1 MNKLREN
8 YDLGFF
14 LVCLKLGVGAI
25 IYRGV
30 IEILSYVV
38 VPIVSLLALIA
49 PENVVLYNSVSYLL
63 SAIVSVLSFV
73 FSAAAMWILLRVG
86 KHRNYRP
93 TYWRWRVTPFAP
105 FLIIATVSLN
115 FAMSEINS
123 LLISLLS
130 PNVDMNILLGGGGG
144 SISTIEVILL
154 VVSTAVIPGIVEEI
168 MFRGIIL
175 TNLIPYGRGMAIVC
189 SAFLFG
195 LMHMNPS
202 QFFYTTLMGIV
213 LGYIYVRTRSIWICV
228 LIHFTNNAL
237 GILQQ
242 IFYQC
247 YDTAR
252 ATELMGILM
261 LSVAVAG
268 IFSISVLMIVRHTKR
283 KDTPTQT
290 GSFGRIYEPD
300 LSYEACPVTRW
311 KKMLLFFSPSVS
323 LFTAAVFISMITAAI
338 GIFAVGLILGM
349 FPELITTFFTV

>member
-1 MNKLREN
+1 MNKIKEK
-8 YDLGFF
+8 YDLSFF

-25 IYRGV
+25 IYRGSIDV
-30 IEILSYVV
+30 LSYVM
-38 VPIVSLLALIA
+38 VPIVSLLTLAT

-63 SAIVSVLSFV
+63 TAIVSVLAFTL
-73 FSAAAMWILLRVG
+73 SAVAMWVLLRVG
-86 KHRNYRP
+86 KHQNYRP
-93 TYWRWRVTPFAP
+93 TYWRWKITPFAP
-105 FLIIATVSLN
+105 FLIMATVSLN

-123 LLISLLS
+123 LIISLLS
-130 PNVDMNILLGGGGG
+130 PNVSMNILGSGGG
-144 SISTIEVILL
+144 SISALEVFLL

-175 TNLIPYGRGMAIVC
+175 TNLIPYGRGTAIVC
-189 SAFLFG
+189 SALLFG

-261 LSVAVAG
+261 MSVSVLGLA
-268 IFSISVLMIVRHTKR
+268 SIGVLMIVRYAKRAAQPTK
-283 KDTPTQT
+283 T
-290 GSFGRIYEPD
+290 GSFGKLYEPD
-300 LSYEACPVTRW
+300 LSYEACPVTRG

-323 LFTAAVFISMITAAI
+323 LFTVAVFISMISTAIAL
-338 GIFAVGLILGM
+338 FAVGLIFGM
-349 FPELITTFFTV
+349 FPGLFSEFFAM